1 MIEAGV
7 KDACLIFM
15 RKYPFLVEILLFPF
29 VLSIPQSVAQGSK
42 RAAPSDLSSP
52 VARALHLADSG
63 KCKEAIPLLKR
74 VLPQTSDKELK
85 RSAGLDGVRCAMTT
99 NQFDAAEDFLRM
111 LNREFP
117 GDPEVLY
124 TSVHTYSDL
133 ATRAS
138 QQLATTAPNSAQ
150 AHELNAES
158 LEMQG
163 KWDQAAKEYEA
174 IVHQNPRLP
183 GLHFRL
189 GRLLLS
195 EANPPADVS
204 EQAKKE
210 FQQEL
215 EIDPNNAGA
224 EYVLGELARQDSQ
237 WPEAVAHFTRA
248 AKLDAGFGDA
258 YLGLGVTLI
267 SAKRFSEAVAP
278 LETAVKLEP
287 RNPAA
292 HYNLAMAYNRAG
304 RKEDADKEFR
314 VHRQMTEKAG
324 AKPDAPPGAPPE
336 NSN

>member
-1 MIEAGV
+1 M
-7 KDACLIFM
+7 
-15 RKYPFLVEILLFPF
+15 
-29 VLSIPQSVAQGSK
+29 
-42 RAAPSDLSSP
+42 
-52 VARALHLADSG
+52 HLAESG

-74 VLPQTSDKELK
+74 ALPQISDKDLQ
-85 RSAGLDGVRCAMTT
+85 RSGGLDGVRCAMAS

-138 QQLATTAPNSAQ
+138 QQLAISAPNSAQ

-174 IVHQNPRLP
+174 IAQQNPRLP

-195 EANPPADVS
+195 EPNPPADAS

-224 EYVLGELARQDSQ
+224 EYVLGELARQESQ
-237 WPEAVAHFTRA
+237 WPEAIAHFRRA

-258 YLGLGVTLI
+258 YLGLGLSLM
-267 SAKRFSEAVAP
+267 SAKQFSEAVPP

-304 RKEDADKEFR
+304 RKEDADREFA

-324 AKPDAPPGAPPE
+324 PKPDAPPGAPPE
-336 NSN
+336 KSN